1 MNQLRSAVRP
11 TGLNSK
17 RTESP
22 RNATPITTPTKLA
35 WAKIRTAAPIAAA
48 SNQSDLIGA
57 FFHRLTPFPSVY
69 AFSADP
75 RRADASRWASASSR
89 TEPLSICHLSLTS
102 SRTADGRR
110 LQCAPALARGSL
122 SSDRG
127 SGWRA
132 RSAPRSV
139 VPRTAPSAT
148 PGPPSTCGHRLG
160 GSD

>member
-57 FFHRLTPFPSVY
+57 FFPSAYAVSGRVRVSGGPTTGGRLTTDLGARATDTSQLWPEPSFTTVTVSPVT
-69 AFSADP
+69 SATQ
-75 RRADASRWASASSR
+75 RAAES
-89 TEPLSICHLSLTS
+89 
-102 SRTADGRR
+102 
-110 LQCAPALARGSL
+110 ALA
-122 SSDRG
+122 
-127 SGWRA
+127 
-132 RSAPRSV
+132 
-139 VPRTAPSAT
+139 
-148 PGPPSTCGHRLG
+148 
-160 GSD
+160 